1 MKKIIISAVSIALI
15 LAIGITT
22 LVLALIPTGFN
33 DSIEKPYAIYVMNS
47 KTSEF
52 YNGALSF
59 KERED
64 DQEARDTISNIYSMF
79 CHSFEQKTL
88 NAIFNKELGEGL
100 TTSYT
105 STSKTIS
112 KNSSSEE
119 KITIVFQYKTSKKI
133 KALNNTKEYSYNYLF
148 FEISNIDERQDA
160 TFAVRSDLTLDNSS
174 YQYNYSFSGKA
185 NFSNLYNYVSSLI

>member
-33 DSIEKPYAIYVMNS
+33 DTIEKPYAIYIMNS
-47 KTSEF
+47 QTSE
-52 YNGALSF
+52 YHNGVLSF

-64 DQEARDTISNIYSMF
+64 DQEARDVISNIYSLL

-88 NAIFNKELGEGL
+88 NAIFNKELNESL
-100 TTSYT
+100 KTNYS
-105 STSKTIS
+105 STSKNIS

-119 KITIVFQYKTSKKI
+119 KITIVFQYKNSKKI
-133 KALNNTKEYSYNYLF
+133 KAVNNSKEYSYNYLF
-148 FEISNIDERQDA
+148 FEISGKNERDVA

-185 NFSNLYNYVSSLI
+185 NFSRLYEYASSLI